1 MFYGEKMV
9 RKYFVAV
16 ILLSVIAFS
25 SFAQNDSTSQNSGGN
40 SIREIARETLG
51 LYVQYRRIVNAVT
64 YYWEDEIGTGLTNG
78 KYIDN
83 RNNSQYLRIKNIFDG
98 LLRSQRLTRD
108 LDRHNW
114 RIYLQNSNEVNAF
127 AALNGIIIINRGII
141 EFCQND
147 DELALIIGHEMAHM
161 TQDHVKK
168 QLRAGIVMDSII
180 ERLSSIIA
188 RIKNRTATDTEEI
201 SDNEIS
207 DRELFQLI
215 FGLAGEL
222 ALLKYSRAQEV
233 AADEIGAMYA
243 ADVGYDTNKGFD
255 FWQRMA
261 SISNNSRW
269 LTFLS
274 THPFSEQRALTFLN
288 GE

>member
-1 MFYGEKMV
+1 MA
-9 RKYFVAV
+9 RKYFVVV
-16 ILLSVIAFS
+16 ILLSVIVFS
-25 SFAQNDSTSQNSGGN
+25 SFAQNDSSSQNSDRN
-40 SIREIARETLG
+40 SIREIVRETRG
-51 LYVQYRRIVNAVT
+51 LYVQYGRTVNAAT
-64 YYWEDEIGTGLTNG
+64 NYWEDEIRTGLIHG

-83 RNNSQYLRIKNIFDG
+83 RNNLHYLRIKYIFDR
-98 LLRSQRLTRD
+98 LLSSQRLIQE
-108 LDRHNW
+108 LDKYNW

-161 TQDHVKK
+161 TQDHVIKR
-168 QLRAGIVMDSII
+168 LATRIVMVSII

-188 RIKNRTATDTEEI
+188 RIKNRATDTEEI

-222 ALLKYSRAQEV
+222 ALLRYSRAQEV
-233 AADEIGAMYA
+233 EADEIGAIYA
-243 ADVGYDTNKGFD
+243 TGVGYDTHKGFD

-288 GE
+288 GD